1 MKSNYKSSFIP
12 SKNIENDSFSHGKYN
27 EELKELK
34 SQTNNDKQILT
45 QINIT
50 INSESSHVEYH
61 GSSTN
66 VITNHFYNQ
75 ELNENNFSISDNA
88 LYDNLLNDNDD
99 ADKDEKI
106 NDFDK
111 NNYRTNF
118 NFKKNTIYKKFSK
131 K

>member
-1 MKSNYKSSFIP
+1 MKSNYNSSFIP
-12 SKNIENDSFSHGKYN
+12 SKNIENDSFSHEKYN
-27 EELKELK
+27 EESKELK
-34 SQTNNDKQILT
+34 SQTKNDKQIIT
-45 QINIT
+45 PINIT

>member
-1 MKSNYKSSFIP
+1 MKSNYNSSFIP
-12 SKNIENDSFSHGKYN
+12 SKNIENDSFSHEKYN
-27 EELKELK
+27 EESKELK
-34 SQTNNDKQILT
+34 SQTKNDKQILIP
-45 QINIT
+45 INIT

-118 NFKKNTIYKKFSK
+118 NFKKNTIYKKLSK

>member
-1 MKSNYKSSFIP
+1 MKSNYNSSFIP
-12 SKNIENDSFSHGKYN
+12 SKNIENDSFSHEKYN
-27 EELKELK
+27 EESKELK
-34 SQTNNDKQILT
+34 SQTKNDKQILT
-45 QINIT
+45 PINIT

>member
-1 MKSNYKSSFIP
+1 MKSNYNSSFIP
-12 SKNIENDSFSHGKYN
+12 SKNIENDSFSHEKYN
-27 EELKELK
+27 EESKELK
-34 SQTNNDKQILT
+34 SPTKNDKQILT
-45 QINIT
+45 PINIT

>member
-1 MKSNYKSSFIP
+1 MKSNYNSSFIP
-12 SKNIENDSFSHGKYN
+12 SKNIENDSFSHEKYN
-27 EELKELK
+27 EESKELK
-34 SQTNNDKQILT
+34 SQTKNDKQILT
-45 QINIT
+45 PINIT

-99 ADKDEKI
+99 VDKDEKI

>member
-1 MKSNYKSSFIP
+1 MKSNYNSSFIP
-12 SKNIENDSFSHGKYN
+12 SKNIENDSFSHEKYN
-27 EELKELK
+27 EESKELK
-34 SQTNNDKQILT
+34 SQTKNDKQILT
-45 QINIT
+45 PINIT

-99 ADKDEKI
+99 ADKNEKI

>member
-1 MKSNYKSSFIP
+1 MKSNYNSSFIP
-12 SKNIENDSFSHGKYN
+12 SKNIENDSFSHEKYN
-27 EELKELK
+27 EESKELK
-34 SQTNNDKQILT
+34 SQTKNDKQILT
-45 QINIT
+45 PINIT

-118 NFKKNTIYKKFSK
+118 NFKKNSIYKKFSK

>member
-1 MKSNYKSSFIP
+1 MKSNYNSSFIP
-12 SKNIENDSFSHGKYN
+12 SKNIENDSFSHEKYN
-27 EELKELK
+27 EESKELK
-34 SQTNNDKQILT
+34 SQTKNDKQILT
-45 QINIT
+45 PINIT

-99 ADKDEKI
+99 TDKDEKI

-118 NFKKNTIYKKFSK
+118 NFIKNTIYKKFLK
-131 K
+131 

>member
-1 MKSNYKSSFIP
+1 MKSNYNSSFIP
-12 SKNIENDSFSHGKYN
+12 SKNIENDSFSHEKYN
-27 EELKELK
+27 EESKELK
-34 SQTNNDKQILT
+34 SQTKNEKQILT
-45 QINIT
+45 PINIT

>member
-1 MKSNYKSSFIP
+1 MKSNYNSSFIP
-12 SKNIENDSFSHGKYN
+12 SKNIENDSFSHEKYN
-27 EELKELK
+27 EESKELK
-34 SQTNNDKQILT
+34 SQTKNDKQILT
-45 QINIT
+45 PINIT

-99 ADKDEKI
+99 VDKDEKI

-118 NFKKNTIYKKFSK
+118 NFKNNAI
-131 K
+131 

>member
-1 MKSNYKSSFIP
+1 MKSNYNSSFIP
-12 SKNIENDSFSHGKYN
+12 SKNIENYSFSHEKYN
-27 EELKELK
+27 EESKELK
-34 SQTNNDKQILT
+34 SQTKNDKQILT
-45 QINIT
+45 PINIT